1 MLKIYDT
8 NKNYLR
14 TISNYTGLE
23 ITKELSNG
31 DKTLK
36 FTYRGKQTD
45 ILNEYY
51 IRTQTDEYVVKEV
64 TPQDDGTDYV
74 CKLNLEE
81 LEADM
86 LKTFTATNQTV
97 QAAAALA
104 LVGTGWLVSTTI
116 TKQRSVQQFKKTPL
130 ELLYKIRDAFMAE
143 IWFDT
148 LNKVVHFDEHI
159 GQDRGVYF
167 RRELNLKSVDATL
180 DSYDYYTRI
189 HPYGKDDLEIQN
201 GTKNY
206 VENYQYS
213 SKVRTLI
220 WEDSSYEDAEALK
233 EDAIAKLEDL
243 SKPKRSYKADVRDL
257 ARLSADYDILAFSL
271 GDTIHITDE
280 PTGIMEKQRIVKLTV
295 YPDDPHKNKVELSNT
310 VLTWEEMQK
319 ALKAAADAWED
330 ITQSDGTVDAGYV
343 SGELSSTGVTVKG
356 VAIGDQV
363 GIEVINSAINTNS
376 TVTGMQSTIS
386 SHSSSIASNTAAIQ
400 TNADE
405 IQAVTARIGTVETT
419 YLKATDARITYA
431 TIEHL
436 NATDGNITTLQSE
449 FATLK
454 NADIEDLTANYAFI
468 NALDAGVANIETLLA
483 GNAGTGQLQTIVLNA
498 QNATIDSQFAHNL
511 IVNNLTA
518 SDIFGQRISTTDFV
532 VGSDSGKLTIDDNT
546 IQIKDNNNRVRIQ
559 IGEDGQGNYS
569 FVVYDSTGS
578 GQLFNSTGITASG
591 IADGLIKNAKIAND
605 ANISASKLD
614 IQSLFTEMN
623 GSNYTL
629 KSNKIYLDE
638 SGQSLNVAF
647 TAMSGDVSNAVSTA
661 EQANATANQ
670 ALAVIGGISTLDALG
685 ASLSNDAHVVHTL
698 PDGSG
703 GNYTDAWS
711 RITVYL
717 GDTPVNADTV
727 FIVNASSGVTG
738 TWNSSTYTYQVTGMS
753 TNDGYVDFE
762 GVYGT
767 GERYLVS
774 KQGNQYTTRN
784 GNKLTIPSGGSH
796 ITKRFS
802 LSKAPDGRVGVSYDL
817 QLSTVSVVRD
827 LEGTLAPATITA
839 RAVVNDNGTVSN
851 YAGIFVIE
859 ESIDGTTYQEL
870 YHSQTAEAVKVYTP
884 ATTGVKSIKIT
895 LKDATDTYTYDYQTV
910 AVLLDADALASVVD
924 GIGTNLDTLSGT
936 VGTQGQALTQAQN
949 AITTHTTK
957 IGTLETS
964 VNGMAQTLLEMETKI
979 DGVVGGN
986 LQFQVTY
993 ERGNTNTTLTAHVYE
1008 TDPETKKQTEV
1019 TSQYPD
1025 VMFWWIREDEADKLV
1040 KLGSG
1045 KTKTVANASV
1055 GYRGGVSGC
1064 FYPYSTAYLTTRSGK
1079 TLTTRNSNKFTTY
1092 VY

>member
-8 NKNYLR
+8 NKHYLK

-23 ITKELSNG
+23 ITEELANG

-45 ILNEYY
+45 ILNEFY

-64 TPQDDGTDYV
+64 TPEDDGTDYV
-74 CKLNLEE
+74 CMLNLEE

-201 GTKNY
+201 DGKTY

-257 ARLSADYDILAFSL
+257 ARLSADYDILAFGL

-280 PTGIMEKQRIVKLTV
+280 PTGIMEKQRIVKMTV

-310 VLTWEEMQK
+310 VLTWEELQK

-419 YLKATDARITYA
+419 YLKATDARLTYA

-436 NATDGNITTLQSE
+436 TATDGNITTLQSE

-454 NADIEDLTANYAFI
+454 NADIESLTASYAFI

-518 SDIFGQRISTTDFV
+518 SDIFGQRISTTDFT
-532 VGSDSGKLTIDDNT
+532 VGSDSGNFEISDNT
-546 IQIKDNNNRVRIQ
+546 LTIKDNNDNVRIQ
-559 IGEDGQGNYS
+559 IGEDASHNFS
-569 FVVYDSTGS
+569 VIVYDATGT
-578 GQLFNSTGITASG
+578 GQLFNASGITESG
-591 IADGLIKNAKIAND
+591 IADGLIKNDHINNN

-614 IQSLFTEMN
+614 IQSVFTTMN

-629 KSNKIYLDE
+629 NSNRIYLDE
-638 SGQSLNVAF
+638 QGQSLSTAF
-647 TAMSGDVSNAVSTA
+647 TQMSGTVQTA
-661 EQANATANQ
+661 QQTADA
-670 ALAVIGGISTLDALG
+670 ALAAISGISTLDALG
-685 ASLSNDAHVVHTL
+685 ATLSNDSHVIHTL
-698 PDGSG
+698 QDGSG
-703 GNYTDAWS
+703 GDYTKAS
-711 RITVYL
+711 TKITVYL
-717 GDTPVNADTV
+717 GDTDVN
-727 FIVNASSGVTG
+727 SSCTFTATPSTGVTG
-738 TWNSSTYTYQVTGMS
+738 TWNASTYTYQVTGMS
-753 TNDGYVDFE
+753 VTDGYVDISA
-762 GVYGT
+762 VYDGT
-767 GERYLVS
+767 
-774 KQGNQYTTRN
+774 T
-784 GNKLTIPSGGSH
+784 

-802 LSKAPDGRVGVSYDL
+802 LSKAVSGSVGVSYEL
-817 QLSTVSVVRD
+817 QLSTITMTRD
-827 LEGTLAPATITA
+827 LEGHLAPASVTA
-839 RAVVNDNGTVSN
+839 RAVSITSGVVSN
-851 YAGIFVIE
+851 YPGIFVIE
-859 ESIDGTTYQEL
+859 ESIDGTTYTEL
-870 YHSQTAEAVKVYTP
+870 YHSQTAEAIKIYTP
-884 ATTGVKSIKIT
+884 ATAGVKSIRIT
-895 LKDATDTYTYDYQTV
+895 LKDSTDTYTYDFQTV
-910 AVLLDADALASVVD
+910 AILLDAEALAEVVGD
-924 GIGTNLDTLSGT
+924 LSET
-936 VGTQGQALTQAQN
+936 VETQGTQLSEAQG
-949 AITTHTTK
+949 AIASHTTK
-957 IGTLETS
+957 IGGLETS
-964 VNGMAQTLLEMETKI
+964 INGMQETLLEMTTQIE
-979 DGVVGGN
+979 GVIGGN
-986 LQFQVTY
+986 LLFQVTWVAG
-993 ERGNTNTTLTAHVYE
+993 EDNTTTLSAHLYE
-1008 TDPETKKQTEV
+1008 IDPETKKQTEI
-1019 TSQYPD
+1019 TNDYPD
-1025 VMFWWIREDEADKLV
+1025 IFYWWVRRSETDIDETIA
-1040 KLGSG
+1040 SG
-1045 KTKTVANASV
+1045 KTVTVNNEDC
-1055 GYRGGVSGC
+1055 GYNGEITGC
-1064 FYPYSTAYLTTRSGK
+1064 FYPFETAYLTTRSGK
-1079 TLTTRNSNKFTTY
+1079 ILTTRAGSKLTTY
-1092 VY
+1092 TY